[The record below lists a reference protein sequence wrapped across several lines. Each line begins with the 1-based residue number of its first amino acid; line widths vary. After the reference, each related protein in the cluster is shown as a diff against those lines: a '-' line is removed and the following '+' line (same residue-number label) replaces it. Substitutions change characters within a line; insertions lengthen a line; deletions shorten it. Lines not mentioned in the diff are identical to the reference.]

1 MKMNGI
7 SLKDT
12 NLADAVL
19 QSSKNNYYYEL
30 LSNKSESNFY
40 HLEKIDNNQP
50 SEPGSIV
57 VKIEPGGKTIY
68 KNFEENIILDEK
80 NFLNKKFITSDSLKN
95 YKWNLT
101 NERKTILDYEVIK
114 AVSQIDSTKLI
125 TAWYAPKLPFK
136 DGPYKYWGL
145 PGIILELEILR
156 NGESNDKTRFL
167 AVEISISEKK
177 NKFKKPEKGDI
188 ISIEEYKSMVKEFRD
203 KEINYFQDGV
213 DTSN

>member
-1 MKMNGI
+1 MNHSQLIFISLFTLMSISIGAQDYFKIKYEVSTEIDIANMKMNGI

-40 HLEKIDNNQP
+40 HLEKIDNNQA

-136 DGPYKYWGL
+136 DGPYK
-145 PGIILELEILR
+145 
-156 NGESNDKTRFL
+156 
-167 AVEISISEKK
+167 
-177 NKFKKPEKGDI
+177 
-188 ISIEEYKSMVKEFRD
+188 
-203 KEINYFQDGV
+203 
-213 DTSN
+213 